1 MKSSQDRWCEIM
13 KKSLKM
19 AIASS
24 DGKVINQHF
33 GKARK
38 FIIIESDGEGIK
50 VLEVREN
57 DPSCG
62 TLEYGGHA
70 DDALEKSV
78 SLINDCDAVLCSR
91 IGGGAA
97 EGLQSMGIEPVE
109 APGFIEENVLA
120 YAKYRLRDSQ
130 VCI

>member
-1 MKSSQDRWCEIM
+1 M

-19 AIASS
+19 AVATS

-33 GKARK
+33 GKARR
-38 FIIIESDGEGIK
+38 FIVIESDGEEIK

-57 DPSCG
+57 SPACG
-62 TLEYGGHA
+62 SLEYGGHA
-70 DDALEKSV
+70 DDALEKSI
-78 SLINDCDAVLCSR
+78 SLIKDCNAVLCSR

-97 EGLQSMGIEPVE
+97 GELQNRGIEPVE

-120 YAKYRLRDSQ
+120 YARYRLKKS
-130 VCI
+130 

>member
-1 MKSSQDRWCEIM
+1 MRSSQGRWCEHM

-33 GKARK
+33 GKARR
-38 FIIIESDGEGIK
+38 FIIIESDGEGFK
-50 VLEVREN
+50 VIEVREN
-57 DPSCG
+57 CPACG
-62 TLEYGGHA
+62 SLEYGGHA
-70 DDALEKSV
+70 DEALNSSV
-78 SLINDCDAVLCSR
+78 SLLDDCDAVLCSR

-97 EGLQSMGIEPVE
+97 EELFTMGIEPVE

-120 YAKYRLRDSQ
+120 YAKYKLKDS
-130 VCI
+130 

>member
-1 MKSSQDRWCEIM
+1 M
-13 KKSLKM
+13 KKKLKL

-38 FIIIESDGEGIK
+38 FIVIESDGENIK
-50 VLEVREN
+50 VLDVREN
-57 DPSCG
+57 KPACG
-62 TLEYGGHA
+62 SLEYGGHE
-70 DDALEKSV
+70 DNVLDKSI
-78 SLINDCDAVLCSR
+78 SLIGDCDAVLCSR

-97 EGLQSMGIEPVE
+97 EGLLGRGIEAVE

-120 YAKYRLRDSQ
+120 YARHRLKS
-130 VCI
+130 VSVEK

>member
-1 MKSSQDRWCEIM
+1 M

-19 AIASS
+19 AIATS
-24 DGKVINQHF
+24 DDKVINQHF
-33 GKARK
+33 GKARR
-38 FIIIESDGEGIK
+38 FVIIESDGEEIK

-57 DPSCG
+57 RPACG
-62 TLEYGGHA
+62 SLEYGGHA
-70 DDALEKSV
+70 DDVLEKSV

-97 EGLQSMGIEPVE
+97 EELQKRGIEPVE

-120 YAKYRLRDSQ
+120 YARYRLKKS
-130 VCI
+130 

>member
-1 MKSSQDRWCEIM
+1 M

-38 FIIIESDGEGIK
+38 FIVIESDGEKIK
-50 VLEVREN
+50 VLDVREN
-57 DPSCG
+57 KPACG
-62 TLEYGGHA
+62 SLEYGGHA
-70 DDALEKSV
+70 DNVLDESV
-78 SLINDCDAVLCSR
+78 SLIGDCDAVLCSR

-97 EGLQSMGIEPVE
+97 EGLISKGIEPVE

-120 YAKYRLRDSQ
+120 YARHRLKSVRAEK
-130 VCI
+130 

>member
-1 MKSSQDRWCEIM
+1 MRKM

-33 GKARK
+33 GKARR
-38 FIIIESDGEGIK
+38 FIIIESDGEEIK

-57 DPSCG
+57 SPACG
-62 TLEYGGHA
+62 SLEYGGHA
-70 DDALEKSV
+70 DEALNSSV

-91 IGGGAA
+91 VGGGAA
-97 EGLQSMGIEPVE
+97 EELFSRGIEPVE
-109 APGFIEENVLA
+109 ATGFIEESALA
-120 YAKYRLRDSQ
+120 YARYRLKDLSA
-130 VCI
+130 

>member
-1 MKSSQDRWCEIM
+1 M

-38 FIIIESDGEGIK
+38 FIVIEFDGENIK
-50 VLEVREN
+50 VLDVREN
-57 DPSCG
+57 KPACG
-62 TLEYGGHA
+62 SLEYGGHA
-70 DDALEKSV
+70 DNVLDKSI
-78 SLINDCDAVLCSR
+78 SLISDCDAVLCSR
-91 IGGGAA
+91 IGGGAS
-97 EGLQSMGIEPVE
+97 EGLLSRGIEPVE

-120 YAKYRLRDSQ
+120 YARHRLKS
-130 VCI
+130 VSTEK

>member
-1 MKSSQDRWCEIM
+1 M

-19 AIASS
+19 AIATS
-24 DGKVINQHF
+24 DDKVINQHF
-33 GKARK
+33 GKARR
-38 FIIIESDGEGIK
+38 FVIIESDGEEIK

-57 DPSCG
+57 RPACG
-62 TLEYGGHA
+62 SLEYGGHA
-70 DDALEKSV
+70 DDVLEKSI

-97 EGLQSMGIEPVE
+97 EALQSRGIEPVE

-120 YAKYRLRDSQ
+120 YAKYRLKES
-130 VCI
+130 

>member
-1 MKSSQDRWCEIM
+1 M

-33 GKARK
+33 GKARR
-38 FIIIESDGEGIK
+38 FIIIESDGEEIK

-57 DPSCG
+57 NPACG

-70 DDALEKSV
+70 DDALDRSI
-78 SLINDCDAVLCSR
+78 SLIRDCDAVLCSR

-97 EGLQSMGIEPVE
+97 EELLSRGIEPVE
-109 APGFIEENVLA
+109 APGFIEENALA
-120 YAKYRLRDSQ
+120 YAKYRLKGLQ
-130 VCI
+130 V

>member
-1 MKSSQDRWCEIM
+1 M

-33 GKARK
+33 GKARR
-38 FIIIESDGEGIK
+38 FIIIESDGEEIK
-50 VLEVREN
+50 VVEVREN
-57 DPSCG
+57 NPACG

-70 DDALEKSV
+70 DDTLDRSI
-78 SLINDCDAVLCSR
+78 SLIGDCDAVLCSR
-91 IGGGAA
+91 VGGGAA
-97 EGLQSMGIEPVE
+97 DTLFSRGIEPVE

-120 YAKYRLRDSQ
+120 YARYRLKNSQ
-130 VCI
+130 VERT

>member
-1 MKSSQDRWCEIM
+1 M

-33 GKARK
+33 GKARR
-38 FIIIESDGEGIK
+38 FIIIESDGERID

-57 DPSCG
+57 RPACG
-62 TLEYGGHA
+62 SLEYGGHA
-70 DDALEKSV
+70 DEALNNSV

-91 IGGGAA
+91 VGGGAA

-120 YAKYRLRDSQ
+120 YARYRLKDT
-130 VCI
+130 

>member
-1 MKSSQDRWCEIM
+1 M

-19 AIASS
+19 AVASS

-38 FIIIESDGEGIK
+38 FIIIESDGDLIK
-50 VLEVREN
+50 VLETSEN
-57 DPSCG
+57 KPSCG

-78 SLINDCDAVLCSR
+78 SLISDCDAVLCSR

-109 APGFIEENVLA
+109 APGFIEENALA
-120 YAKYRLRDSQ
+120 YARYRLKNKE
-130 VCI
+130 VK

>member
-1 MKSSQDRWCEIM
+1 M

-33 GKARK
+33 GKARR
-38 FIIIESDGEGIK
+38 FIIIESDGDGIK

-57 DPSCG
+57 LPACG
-62 TLEYGGHA
+62 SLEYGGHA
-70 DDALEKSV
+70 DDALDTSV

-97 EGLQSMGIEPVE
+97 EELLSRGIEPVE
-109 APGFIEENVLA
+109 APGFIEENALA
-120 YAKYRLRDSQ
+120 YARYRLKDS
-130 VCI
+130 

>member
-1 MKSSQDRWCEIM
+1 M

-19 AIASS
+19 AVASS

-33 GKARK
+33 GKARR

-57 DPSCG
+57 APACG
-62 TLEYGGHA
+62 TLEYGGHE
-70 DDALEKSV
+70 DDALDRSI
-78 SLINDCDAVLCSR
+78 SLIGDCDAVLCSR
-91 IGGGAA
+91 VGGGAA
-97 EGLQSMGIEPVE
+97 EALLSRGIEPVE

-120 YAKYRLRDSQ
+120 YAKYRLKDSQ
-130 VCI
+130 V

>member
-1 MKSSQDRWCEIM
+1 M

-33 GKARK
+33 GKARR
-38 FIIIESDGEGIK
+38 FIIIESDGDEIK

-57 DPSCG
+57 NPACG

-70 DDALEKSV
+70 DDTLDRSI
-78 SLINDCDAVLCSR
+78 SLIGDCDAVLCSR
-91 IGGGAA
+91 VGGGAA
-97 EGLQSMGIEPVE
+97 DALFSRGIEPVE
-109 APGFIEENVLA
+109 APGFIEENILA
-120 YAKYRLRDSQ
+120 YARYRLKNSQ
-130 VCI
+130 V

>member
-1 MKSSQDRWCEIM
+1 M

-19 AIASS
+19 AIATS

-78 SLINDCDAVLCSR
+78 TLISDCDAVLCSR

-120 YAKYRLRDSQ
+120 YAKYRLKALQ
-130 VCI
+130 GTA

>member
-1 MKSSQDRWCEIM
+1 M

-33 GKARK
+33 GKEKK

-50 VLEVREN
+50 VLEVRQN
-57 DPSCG
+57 DPS
-62 TLEYGGHA
+62 
-70 DDALEKSV
+70 
-78 SLINDCDAVLCSR
+78 
-91 IGGGAA
+91 
-97 EGLQSMGIEPVE
+97 VE

-120 YAKYRLRDSQ
+120 YAKYRLKDS
-130 VCI
+130 

>member
-1 MKSSQDRWCEIM
+1 M

-33 GKARK
+33 GKARR
-38 FIIIESDGEGIK
+38 FIIIESDGEEVK

-57 DPSCG
+57 NPACG

-70 DDALEKSV
+70 DDALDRSISIIEG
-78 SLINDCDAVLCSR
+78 CDAVLCSR
-91 IGGGAA
+91 IGGGAF
-97 EGLQSMGIEPVE
+97 EVLLSRGIEPVE

-120 YAKYRLRDSQ
+120 YTKYRLKS
-130 VCI
+130 